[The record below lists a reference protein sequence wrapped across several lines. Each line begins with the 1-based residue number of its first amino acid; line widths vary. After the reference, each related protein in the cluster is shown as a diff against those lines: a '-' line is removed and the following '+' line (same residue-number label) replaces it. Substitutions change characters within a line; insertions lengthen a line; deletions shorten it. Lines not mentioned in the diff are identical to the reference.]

1 MARFPP
7 RVVHRDFDTSN
18 IIVDPRNYDVM
29 GVIDF
34 EEVSVWDPAADLL
47 FFGEGESFIEDLL
60 TSYSLP
66 LGPNLDERN
75 VPDEEDPPHLHNVG
89 ARERAPEYG
98 GRGVRDAGEQDEG
111 ALIIASR

>member
-66 LGPNLDERN
+66 LGPNLDERRTFLTKRIPLIYIMWGLEN
-75 VPDEEDPPHLHNVG
+75 EHRSMV
-89 ARERAPEYG
+89 
-98 GRGVRDAGEQDEG
+98 DAGFEMLENRMR
-111 ALIIASR
+111 AH